1 LTQQCFSIQY
11 NAFDLVMYRRYTLEE
26 MKHKI
31 IYLLQNNN
39 TGLSGV
45 ELADKTGINRM
56 TITKYLDILSTIGL
70 IKKKKTGSVNVWFLE
85 TGVID
90 LEFPVNFIEVQQKF
104 LDAVL
109 QGDEN
114 QSRRIIISIINSN
127 SDQVKILTDVLLPTV
142 NTLNELY
149 NRGRLGKTE
158 RISFLNSVAELL
170 DLLKFKVQAT
180 ETKVNAYAI
189 AVAGSED
196 RIYYAKCGAITL
208 QVLGWSS
215 SYIGNVEQ
223 HIDPF
228 FDIDFQRYITKV
240 WNKKNGLRLICI
252 YSSEE
257 TSLRFL
263 LSATSSIKAKLKG
276 HLRIILI
283 TTPEL
288 QLVSQ
293 DFGADYVTSD
303 IQSMMKWA
311 EQEYKRLTI
320 SK

>member
-1 LTQQCFSIQY
+1 
-11 NAFDLVMYRRYTLEE
+11 MYKRYTLEE
-26 MKHKI
+26 VKRKI
-31 IYLLQNNN
+31 IYVLQDNN

-70 IKKKKTGSVNVWFLE
+70 IKKKKTGSVNIWFLE

-114 QSRRIIISIINSN
+114 QSRRIIISIMNSN
-127 SDQVKILTDVLLPTV
+127 SDQVKVLTDVLLPTI

-170 DLLKFKVQAT
+170 DLLKFNVQNS
-180 ETKVNAYAI
+180 EVKDNAHAI
-189 AVAGSED
+189 AVATSEEWIHHAKGGS
-196 RIYYAKCGAITL
+196 IAL
-208 QVLGWSS
+208 QIFGWNSY
-215 SYIGNVEQ
+215 YIGNVEQ

-228 FDIDFQRYITKV
+228 FDIDFQRYITKT
-240 WNKKNGLRLICI
+240 WTKKNGIMLMCI

-257 TSLRFL
+257 ASLRFL
-263 LSATSSIKAKLKG
+263 LSAVASIKTKVKG
-276 HLRIILI
+276 LFNTIAI
-283 TTPEL
+283 TN
-288 QLVSQ
+288 
-293 DFGADYVTSD
+293 
-303 IQSMMKWA
+303 
-311 EQEYKRLTI
+311 
-320 SK
+320 

>member
-1 LTQQCFSIQY
+1 
-11 NAFDLVMYRRYTLEE
+11 MYRRYTLEE
-26 MKHKI
+26 VKRKI
-31 IYLLQNNN
+31 VYVLQNNN

-70 IKKKKTGSVNVWFLE
+70 IKKKKTGSVNIWFLE

-90 LEFPVNFIEVQQKF
+90 LEFPANFIEVQQKF

-127 SDQVKILTDVLLPTV
+127 SDHVKILTDVFLPTV

-158 RISFLNSVAELL
+158 RISFLNSVTELL
-170 DLLKFKVQAT
+170 DLLKFNVQSI
-180 ETKVNAYAI
+180 ETKLNAHAI
-189 AVAGSED
+189 SVAGSED

-208 QVLGWSS
+208 QILGWSS
-215 SYIGNVEQ
+215 YYIGNIEQ

-240 WNKKNGLRLICI
+240 WNKKDGLRLICI

-257 TSLRFL
+257 ASLRFL
-263 LSATSSIKAKLKG
+263 LSATKSIKAKLKG
-276 HLRIILI
+276 HVEVILI
-283 TTPEL
+283 TTTEL
-288 QLVSQ
+288 QLISQ
-293 DFGADYVTSD
+293 DIGADYVTAD
-303 IQSMMKWA
+303 IQSMIKWA
-311 EQEYKRLTI
+311 EQEYKKFSIT
-320 SK
+320 K

>member
-1 LTQQCFSIQY
+1 
-11 NAFDLVMYRRYTLEE
+11 MYKRYTLEE
-26 MKHKI
+26 VKRKI
-31 IYLLQNNN
+31 IYILQSNN

-45 ELADKTGINRM
+45 ELAHKTGINRM
-56 TITKYLDILSTIGL
+56 TITKYLNILSAIGL

-90 LEFPVNFIEVQQKF
+90 LEFPANFIEVQQKF

-114 QSRRIIISIINSN
+114 QSLRILVSIINSN
-127 SDQVKILTDVLLPTV
+127 SDQVKIFTDVVLPTV

-149 NRGRLGKTE
+149 DRGRLGKTE
-158 RISFLNSVAELL
+158 RISFLNSLAELL
-170 DLLKFKVQAT
+170 DLLKFNVQAT
-180 ETKVNAYAI
+180 EIKDNAHAI

-196 RIYYAKCGAITL
+196 RIYYAKSGAITL
-208 QVLGWSS
+208 QLLGWSS

-240 WNKKNGLRLICI
+240 WNKKNGLMLICI

-257 TSLRFL
+257 ASLRFL
-263 LSATSSIKAKLKG
+263 LSATRSIKPKLKG
-276 HLRIILI
+276 RVDIILV

-293 DFGADYVTSD
+293 DIGADYVTSD
-303 IQSMMKWA
+303 IQSMIKWA
-311 EQEYKRLTI
+311 EQEYKKFTI
-320 SK
+320 TK